1 MILVLKS
8 FKILLYLEEISILN
22 RRRFNVDEPNEL
34 NQSYESFFKEY
45 SIFDDSTKKALFLEG
60 FLVQELLNIQ
70 YKYRGSTPFRKKL
83 NGLKIDEKTAKKV
96 FTEAI
101 NKLEEYEKNFSK
113 KLEEAIAAYLIKS
126 DFSKYSVDELS
137 YYFTLGMALGKR
149 IKEDKDNVEEKQ

>member
-1 MILVLKS
+1 LTTVL
-8 FKILLYLEEISILN
+8 
-22 RRRFNVDEPNEL
+22 
-34 NQSYESFFKEY
+34 
-45 SIFDDSTKKALFLEG
+45 KKALFLEG
-60 FLVQELLNIQ
+60 VLVQELLNIQ

-101 NKLEEYEKNFSK
+101 NKLEEYEKNFFK